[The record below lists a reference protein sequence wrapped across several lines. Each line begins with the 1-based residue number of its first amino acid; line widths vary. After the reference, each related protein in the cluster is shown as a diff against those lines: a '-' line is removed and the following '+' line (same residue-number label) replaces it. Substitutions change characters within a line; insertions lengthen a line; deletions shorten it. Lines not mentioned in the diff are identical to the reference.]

1 MRYVDLFASVP
12 LWLLAGTAYAQPQCG
27 AAGVPPNSTIC
38 RPYSNAPQPTDIV
51 GGAMANGPNGANTEV
66 KFPISALGSA
76 GFASIATQ
84 NRCAV
89 TGMAAAINCGA
100 AAAGSVAVSAGTSS
114 VTLVSSTVVTANSS
128 IQLTVDQSLS
138 TLLGVTCNSATTSGS
153 LVAVVSARASG
164 ASFSIEVPGVTTTN
178 PVCVNYLIIN

>member
-1 MRYVDLFASVP
+1 MRYMDLFASVP
-12 LWLLAGTAYAQPQCG
+12 LWLLTGTAYAQPQCG
-27 AAGVPPNSTIC
+27 AAGVPPSSTIC
-38 RPYSNAPQPTDIV
+38 RAYSNAPQPTDIV
-51 GGAMANGPNGANTEV
+51 GGAMASGPNGANTEV
-66 KFPISALGSA
+66 KFPLSALAA
-76 GFASIATQ
+76 GFASINTL

-178 PVCVNYLIIN
+178 PVCVNYLIVN